1 MNKKRYSSGLYI
13 VWKASPVSAS
23 TVAVLQIMQAL
34 TPAAFT
40 VLTASIVDSAKS
52 VMESGLISD
61 ILLQLVAMFLLILFQ
76 FFQNTGMTF
85 LYAFLEMQVREWFG
99 KKVLEKIAC
108 LPYASLEDEKV
119 YELLQRIN
127 ENYEKK

>member
-85 LYAFLEMQVREWFG
+85 LYAFLEMQVREWFE

-119 YELLQRIN
+119 YELLQRIK